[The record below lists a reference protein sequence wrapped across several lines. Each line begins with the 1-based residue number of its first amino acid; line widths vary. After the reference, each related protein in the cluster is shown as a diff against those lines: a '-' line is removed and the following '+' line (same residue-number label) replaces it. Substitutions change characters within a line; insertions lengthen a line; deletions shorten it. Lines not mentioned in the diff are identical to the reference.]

1 MTSNRSQLHNCRCV
15 YRVWCHSSGGIYGA
29 AIIINGPRKMSLIR
43 PKVAVFLV
51 KQSRESTRWPMR
63 RQAGGRGW
71 SWTHP
76 VQSASIHW
84 TSVPFIF
91 KTKILRSIPSKVR
104 LAALNLNLIRN
115 SFKWLLTCSVN
126 RLLWTRPKNY
136 TGENLEALNTK
147 AQLLQV
153 IPAIVRQASRM
164 DQRQCLKRDGI

>member
-1 MTSNRSQLHNCRCV
+1 MCSSVRF
-15 YRVWCHSSGGIYGA
+15 HSLGGIYDTA
-29 AIIINGPRKMSLIR
+29 VIIKCPQKMNLIR
-43 PKVAVFLV
+43 TNVAVFNV
-51 KQSRESTRWPMR
+51 KQEREYTFMPKCW
-63 RQAGGRGW
+63 QAGGRGW
-71 SWTHP
+71 SRKHP
-76 VQSASIHW
+76 VQSASIYW

-91 KTKILRSIPSKVR
+91 KTQILRFIPSKVR